1 MNSENRKP
9 GVPESGVDPLLQD
22 LRKLNAE
29 LKVLAEYQ
37 ILLERR
43 ISRVFLRLESR
54 IRKGEKE

>member
-1 MNSENRKP
+1 MNSENR
-9 GVPESGVDPLLQD
+9 EEPLLRD

-54 IRKGEKE
+54 IRKEAEE